1 MIYVCVYMCVCVN
14 LCLFFKI
21 HTCISV
27 LSQNEV
33 SFFPLEEP
41 FLEPKKNTSFE
52 TYPCIQ
58 YIYLLTCVFCFYPV
72 LVCPIQKICFLVFFC
87 M

>member
-41 FLEPKKNTSFE
+41 FLEPKKDTSFE
-52 TYPCIQ
+52 TYPCI
-58 YIYLLTCVFCFYPV
+58 YNIF
-72 LVCPIQKICFLVFFC
+72 IC
-87 M
+87 